1 MPSTVTHAF
10 LGIDTLKKLNKK
22 PKKIIEERLD
32 NFKIYCQNM
41 DVLYFYHIFLLKE
54 NKIQKLGHRFHL
66 ENVYNYF
73 EQLINDNK
81 DNQDLELF
89 TFISGLI
96 IHYQADSIMHPF
108 IDYVSHKH
116 FKRDGHFIIETY
128 LDNYFIN
135 KYVTSN
141 YQKHN
146 HTKLLFNYTEEKI
159 IKEEIEKISKL
170 FFNYQDMGKK
180 YYRALAEMK
189 FVYQHVRYDKL
200 GIKKKIYSFIDLN
213 PLPIRRVKFLSYH
226 FPLDMDD
233 VILNLNHNNWINEST
248 NISSNKSYLDLYEE
262 VTQKASFIINELYG
276 YIFEN
281 KIIDLKK
288 LIGNNSYS
296 SGLPLN

>member
-1 MPSTVTHAF
+1 
-10 LGIDTLKKLNKK
+10 
-22 PKKIIEERLD
+22 
-32 NFKIYCQNM
+32 
-41 DVLYFYHIFLLKE
+41 
-54 NKIQKLGHRFHL
+54 
-66 ENVYNYF
+66 
-73 EQLINDNK
+73 
-81 DNQDLELF
+81 
-89 TFISGLI
+89 
-96 IHYQADSIMHPF
+96 
-108 IDYVSHKH
+108 
-116 FKRDGHFIIETY
+116 
-128 LDNYFIN
+128 
-135 KYVTSN
+135 
-141 YQKHN
+141 
-146 HTKLLFNYTEEKI
+146 
-159 IKEEIEKISKL
+159 
-170 FFNYQDMGKK
+170 MGKK

-262 VTQKASFIINELYG
+262 VTQKASIIINELYD